1 MTGVWVLILIAVQFQ
16 PVEGL
21 TVPPGH
27 IVSHHATK
35 ALCESELEGYLAF
48 AEFFTMRG
56 KPGVGQ
62 TAACVLVPVE
72 GADA

>member
-1 MTGVWVLILIAVQFQ
+1 MTAIWVLVLIAVQFE

-21 TVPPGH
+21 LVPPGEV
-27 IVSHHATK
+27 VSHHATK

-56 KPGVGQ
+56 KPGTGQ
-62 TAACVLVPVE
+62 TAACVMVPVE
-72 GADA
+72 GAGA